1 MIQNI
6 KFKLCKSFNQIE
18 FEVSDVTQ
26 LDREVIAEIYSFL
39 PEYEGTVE
47 PTSKNQPSEAQLKF
61 AKSLGIDTDG
71 KDKEQLRVAIKK
83 ATSKKA

>member
-26 LDREVIAEIYSFL
+26 LDREVIAELYSFL
-39 PEYEGTVE
+39 PEYEGIVE
-47 PTSKNQPSEAQLKF
+47 PTTKNQPSEAQLKF
-61 AKSLGIDTDG
+61 AKSLGIDTTG
-71 KDKEQLRVAIKK
+71 MDKEKLRVAIKK
-83 ATSKKA
+83 ATDKKA